1 MKSSITAL
9 LIFLLFT
16 VSASAD
22 TTAKKAIPPRR
33 GVFITVLQAPQALS
47 SRAEIDRLVEFA
59 VATRMDDIYIQVY
72 RANQSWFAST
82 VSDDSPYKSFLA
94 SVGEDPLELLIER
107 AHAKHIKVHAWLNL
121 LSLSKNIKA
130 PILKKFGVEIL
141 TRNNKEKIKLK
152 DYEIDNQ
159 YFLEPGDLR
168 VRQELSIMVEEL
180 LSAYPKLDGIQFD
193 YIRYP
198 DTNPHYGYSAMNAL
212 RYKEATKTKTIIDT
226 SVAWHQWK
234 RDQVTTLLE
243 KLVRKTRKLRPDMEV
258 STTGCSSYIRAYEE
272 AFQDWPS
279 WVNMGLVDFV
289 TVMTY
294 PDNPTQFDKY
304 IKDAL
309 LRVNDPG
316 KINITVGAY
325 KLTKDPAMFKK
336 QWDLCEAMNNGRC
349 VLFHYG
355 NILEVP
361 VLKDALLP

>member
-1 MKSSITAL
+1 MKSGITAL

-16 VSASAD
+16 GTSWAGAVV
-22 TTAKKAIPPRR
+22 KKHIPARR
-33 GVFITVLQAPQALS
+33 GVFITVLQEPQALS
-47 SRAEIDRLVEFA
+47 SRLEIDRLVEFS

-82 VSDDSPYKSFLA
+82 VSDDSPFKTFSA
-94 SVGEDPLELLIER
+94 SIGEDPLALLIKQ

-121 LSLSKNIKA
+121 LSLSKNTKS
-130 PILKKFGVEIL
+130 PILKKFGVDIL

-168 VRQELSIMVEEL
+168 VRQELSTMVEEL
-180 LSAYPKLDGIQFD
+180 LSAYPQLDGIQFD

-234 RDQVTTLLE
+234 RDQVTALLE
-243 KLVRKTRKLRPDMEV
+243 KLVRKARKLRPDIEV

-279 WVNMGLVDFV
+279 WVNKGLVDFV

-294 PDNPTQFDKY
+294 PDNPAQFDRY
-304 IKDAL
+304 IKDAFI
-309 LRVNDPG
+309 RVNDPG

-336 QWDLCEAMNNGRC
+336 QWDLCETMNNGRC